1 MLTTMVTKDRK
12 KLIVHNYPKCCAN
25 CDYYIYED
33 QKYMT
38 IRASNNTQMW
48 FHEDYTG
55 CKDSEF
61 LPIMVTHR
69 NKQGVRPD

>member
-1 MLTTMVTKDRK
+1 MKTKDRK

-33 QKYMT
+33 QDYIT
-38 IRASNNTQMW
+38 IATHGNNQQW
-48 FHEDYTG
+48 FHRDYTG

-61 LPIMVTHR
+61 PSIIHINR
-69 NKQGVRPD
+69 SKEGNKLDNGF

>member
-1 MLTTMVTKDRK
+1 MKTKGRK

-48 FHEDYTG
+48 FHQDYTG

-61 LPIMVTHR
+61 LPIIHTNR
-69 NKQGVRPD
+69 SKEGNQLDNGS